1 MAAQPIKTNN
11 IKAMIDKTEETVNVE
26 CVEKLKREQIRCY
39 ANATSQPKRSI
50 KDDMIGLERRSIR
63 KYVEDMEQRH
73 KLDKPEVVME
83 NNKCKILWDFIV
95 QKDHE
100 IYGRRTDATVVQK
113 DKNLCQKS
121 KIALLALIME
131 ELIPK
136 NYKK

>member
-1 MAAQPIKTNN
+1 
-11 IKAMIDKTEETVNVE
+11 
-26 CVEKLKREQIRCY
+26 
-39 ANATSQPKRSI
+39 
-50 KDDMIGLERRSIR
+50 
-63 KYVEDMEQRH
+63 
-73 KLDKPEVVME
+73 ME
-83 NNKCKILWDFIV
+83 NNKCQILWDFIV

-121 KIALLALIME
+121 KITLLALIME

>member
-1 MAAQPIKTNN
+1 MCG
-11 IKAMIDKTEETVNVE
+11 KTEERVDQVY
-26 CVEKLKREQIRCY
+26 V
-39 ANATSQPKRSI
+39 NATSQPKRSI

-63 KYVEDMEQRH
+63 EYVEDMEQRH

-121 KIALLALIME
+121 KITLLALIME